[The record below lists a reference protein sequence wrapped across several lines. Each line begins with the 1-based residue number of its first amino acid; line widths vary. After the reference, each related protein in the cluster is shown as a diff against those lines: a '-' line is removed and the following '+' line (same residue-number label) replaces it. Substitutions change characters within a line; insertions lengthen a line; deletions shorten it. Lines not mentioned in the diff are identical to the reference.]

1 VSASDPI
8 QIVGQRLKSL
18 RAERGLTVRDL
29 AQASDLAFN
38 TISLIERG
46 RMCPT
51 IATLHKLA
59 TALAV
64 PLAYFVTEGS
74 PRHVVFL
81 RCGERGQACSS
92 HVLLENLGTGL
103 PDQTLQLLLLTLRPG
118 ADSGPDPIVHLGHEF
133 AFCLE
138 GCVEYRV
145 EGQTYELRPEDSL
158 LFEAH
163 LPHHWRNGQDSPSR
177 LLLALQAA
185 EGHEVALRR
194 HLESSGG
201 GPRCLRRGWD
211 LDRAPA

>member
-1 VSASDPI
+1 VFANDPT
-8 QIVGQRLKSL
+8 QVVGQRLKTL
-18 RAERGLTVRDL
+18 RDERGLSVRDL

-46 RMCPT
+46 RISPT

-81 RCGERGQACSS
+81 KCGERRRACSS

-103 PDQTLQLLLLTLRPG
+103 PDQRLQFLLLTLRPG
-118 ADSGPDPIVHLGHEF
+118 ADSGPDPIVHPGHEF

-145 EGQTYELRPEDSL
+145 EARAYELGPEDSL

-163 LPHHWRNGQDSPSR
+163 LPHRWRNGLGTPSR
-177 LLLALQAA
+177 LLLVLQSE
-185 EGHEVALRR
+185 EGHELALSR
-194 HLESSGG
+194 HLESHGE
-201 GPRCLRRGWD
+201 PHRRRRGQG